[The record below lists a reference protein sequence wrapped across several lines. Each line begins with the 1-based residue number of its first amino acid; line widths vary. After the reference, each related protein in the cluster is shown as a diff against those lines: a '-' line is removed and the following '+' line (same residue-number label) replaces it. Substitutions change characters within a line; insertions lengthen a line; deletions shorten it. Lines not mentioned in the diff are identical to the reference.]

1 MFGDHPDSQ
10 KLVPALAGVP
20 LSQLAENEDF
30 QVLVHTCSAV
40 ATFIVTNL
48 DNEKILNHILV
59 QQTKPEHFVSYIHPI
74 HQLDEVAHVILSAIK
89 EEVSVDEATSK
100 ALLVASSTDTSSATL
115 PLKSSSS
122 CSLLIP

>member
-1 MFGDHPDSQ
+1 MFEDHPDSQ

-40 ATFIVTNL
+40 ATFVVTNL

-74 HQLDEVAHVILSAIK
+74 HQLDVN
-89 EEVSVDEATSK
+89 
-100 ALLVASSTDTSSATL
+100 
-115 PLKSSSS
+115 
-122 CSLLIP
+122 